1 MTRQY
6 TLFTRVQDYYAG
18 LTARL
23 NSAQQ
28 AISMTCLAFE
38 DGYWPG
44 KIKSALIERAG
55 SGIPVRL
62 MVDQLGQ
69 ISDEPRTFLVN
80 HKILAD
86 LQAHGVQVDVFRP
99 TQPGLSIC
107 NRMHCKFCAIDD
119 DTLFIGGSNIG
130 DYYTKWS
137 DTNLRMEGA
146 LGKIYH
152 STYDYLHS
160 FSLTNE
166 LPDSHHPE
174 KEGDPSDH
182 LLLTIPNK
190 CNDIR
195 QALLNLILNAERSIH
210 IRTWYFLPDETI
222 MDALCSQAEKGIQV
236 NVLLSHK
243 TRVRPVD
250 LANLIP
256 IHRLVNAGGRVFRY
270 KRSYMHAKVAW
281 NEQGTILLGSANLD
295 AHSMFN
301 NFESCLSIQNDNL
314 AQKLQAAFNSDLC
327 NCQPSSPASYNN
339 IPLTEKIL
347 SHACNLASPWL

>member
-6 TLFTRVQDYYAG
+6 TLFTKVQDYYAN

-23 NSAQQ
+23 HTAQK

-44 KIKSALIERAG
+44 RIKSALIGCAAR
-55 SGIPVRL
+55 GIPVHL

-69 ISDEPRTFLVN
+69 ISDEPRTLLTN
-80 HKILAD
+80 NKILNN
-86 LQAHGVQVDVFRP
+86 LQAQGVRVDVFRP
-99 TQPGLSIC
+99 TQPGLSIR

-130 DYYTKWS
+130 DYYTRWS
-137 DTNLRMEGA
+137 DTNLRVDGG
-146 LGKIYH
+146 LGLAFH
-152 STYDYLHS
+152 SAYDYLHG
-160 FSLTNE
+160 FSLKDE
-166 LPDSHHPE
+166 LPNTHQPR
-174 KEGDPSDH
+174 KEDAPDH

-190 CNDIR
+190 CTDIR
-195 QALLNLILNAERSIH
+195 QAILDLILNADRSIH
-210 IRTWYFLPDETI
+210 LRTWYFLPDETI
-222 MDALCSQAEKGIQV
+222 MDALCSQAEKGVQV

-256 IHRLVNAGGRVFRY
+256 IHRLVSAGGWVFRY
-270 KRSYMHAKVAW
+270 RRTYMHAKVAW
-281 NEQGTILLGSANLD
+281 NDKGTILLGSANLD

-314 AQKLQAAFNSDLC
+314 ARKLQVAFNSDLSD
-327 NCQPSSPASYNN
+327 CQPSTPASYKN
-339 IPLTEKIL
+339 IPFPEKIL
-347 SHACNLASPWL
+347 SHACNLASSWL